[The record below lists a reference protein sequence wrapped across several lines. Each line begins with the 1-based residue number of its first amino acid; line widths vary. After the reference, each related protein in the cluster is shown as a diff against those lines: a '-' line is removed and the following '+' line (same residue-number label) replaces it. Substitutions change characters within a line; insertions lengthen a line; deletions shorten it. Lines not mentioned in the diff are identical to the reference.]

1 MIRKNN
7 KNVIGVYKN
16 NTPIIRV
23 YKGDNLVF
31 GEAIVED
38 YNIYFDW
45 SGGTEINLISKTT
58 WSATPYTTSP
68 VKINTDDEVSLF
80 NVDCDYLKI
89 YKYRQNYTNL
99 SIQWVRC
106 DFLDLSE
113 YNSSH
118 LTTLENAFSNISRI
132 DLTNFD
138 TSNVTNMYSMFSNCS
153 GLTSLDVSSFDTSN
167 VTTMH
172 NMFGGCSSLIS
183 LDINNFNT
191 SNVTAMD
198 YMFYGCSSLNTLNL
212 GQFDTSNVTSNN
224 GFVSDCYELDTL
236 IWHNLGKA
244 SGWKSIGFWNLTKLG
259 QTNHQALA
267 DTFVNNS
274 YDRASAGYSRCT
286 LNLHSDVVARFTNE
300 EIAQMTS
307 KNYTISQHS

>member
-7 KNVIGVYKN
+7 KDVIGVFKN
-16 NTPIIRV
+16 NTPIIRI
-23 YKGDNLVF
+23 YKGNNLVF
-31 GEAIVED
+31 GQGGED
-38 YNIYFDW
+38 YNIYFEW
-45 SGGTEINLISKTT
+45 SGGTEIKLISKTT

-113 YNSSH
+113 YNSRH
-118 LTTLENAFSNISRI
+118 LTTLDDAFRNISRI

-138 TSNVTNMYSMFSNCS
+138 TSNVNSMHSMFNNCS

-172 NMFGGCSSLIS
+172 NMLGGCSSLTS
-183 LDINNFNT
+183 LDISNFNT
-191 SNVTAMD
+191 SKVTAMG

-212 GQFDTSNVTSNN
+212 GEFDTSNATSNN
-224 GFVSDCYELDTL
+224 GLFAECYELDTF
-236 IWHNLGKA
+236 IWNNLGKA
-244 SGWKSIGFWNLTKLG
+244 SGWGSIDLWNCTKIG

-274 YDRASAGYSRCT
+274 YDRASAGYSRLT

-307 KNYTISQHS
+307 KGYTISQHS